1 MTAAGRA
8 RPLHELAPKDEDH
21 RALAFTT
28 LRQLVDSCKTFEEEV
43 VRGCV
48 CKEDVFERVT
58 QFDKSLEQAVEL
70 ASASG
75 SGSAPSQ
82 TNSDMSCDGQ
92 DGDPDDENVIKR
104 YFTSTKIFGD
114 SLKSRSLM
122 FWPPGCSCR
131 EGRVMA

>member
-1 MTAAGRA
+1 MTAAGQA
-8 RPLHELAPKDEDH
+8 HPSHELAPTDEDH
-21 RALAFTT
+21 RALGFTT
-28 LRQLVDSCKTFEEEV
+28 LRQLVDSCKTFEDEV

-48 CKEDVFERVT
+48 CREDVFERFT

-75 SGSAPSQ
+75 SGSGSAPSQ
-82 TNSDMSCDGQ
+82 TNSDMSCDCQ

-114 SLKSRSLM
+114 
-122 FWPPGCSCR
+122 
-131 EGRVMA
+131 

>member
-1 MTAAGRA
+1 MTAAGQA
-8 RPLHELAPKDEDH
+8 QPSHELAPTDEDH
-21 RALAFTT
+21 HALAFTT
-28 LRQLVDSCKTFEEEV
+28 LRQLVDSCKTFEDEV

-48 CKEDVFERVT
+48 CREDVFERFT

-75 SGSAPSQ
+75 SGSGSAPSQ
-82 TNSDMSCDGQ
+82 TNSDMSCDCQ

-114 SLKSRSLM
+114 SLKSRSQM
-122 FWPPGCSCR
+122 FWPLA
-131 EGRVMA
+131 GRGGS